1 MIKTTNY
8 DKNKFVSRFNYL
20 NESDMKKKI
29 EEINNLCK
37 NLINDIFKINVFKLD
52 YLLTWAKYYFEISKN
67 KSNITK
73 ELVQEFIYNILSE
86 LEKSKSKNEIY
97 AYDTIKHIV
106 EDLYFYNIL
115 YELSTFFKLNIIKEE
130 PTEKINLIEDKNIY
144 EELYTSF
151 DSILLN
157 NDNTNQTSVS
167 NKTKWKYYHFFKR
180 TKDIIIRHFI
190 NYINFDNS

>member
-1 MIKTTNY
+1 LKDLIKEKNNIKEIYQSSLILNYILETYFQVFMIKTTNY

-73 ELVQEFIYNILSE
+73 ELVQEFIYNILSD

-115 YELSTFFKLNIIKEE
+115 
-130 PTEKINLIEDKNIY
+130 
-144 EELYTSF
+144 
-151 DSILLN
+151 
-157 NDNTNQTSVS
+157 
-167 NKTKWKYYHFFKR
+167 
-180 TKDIIIRHFI
+180 
-190 NYINFDNS
+190 